1 MAAMKNLFF
10 GKRSPDIL
18 GISGLRFRDTI
29 PYLEPSGS
37 YNPIRCDTVLL
48 FYNTIP

>member
-18 GISGLRFRDTI
+18 GISGLRFREQYHTLNHQGATTTGVWMLI
-29 PYLEPSGS
+29 LPP
-37 YNPIRCDTVLL
+37 N
-48 FYNTIP
+48 

>member
-18 GISGLRFRDTI
+18 GISGLRFRD
-29 PYLEPSGS
+29 
-37 YNPIRCDTVLL
+37 D
-48 FYNTIP
+48 NTIP